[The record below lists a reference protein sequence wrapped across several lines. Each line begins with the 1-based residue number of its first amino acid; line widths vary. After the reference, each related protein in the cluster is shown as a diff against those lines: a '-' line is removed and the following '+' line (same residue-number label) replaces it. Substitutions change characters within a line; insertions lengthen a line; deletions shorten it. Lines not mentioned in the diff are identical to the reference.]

1 MMTIS
6 WSINDEVDASEKEND
21 DHDEKGDDDDGLS
34 LAKAFDNQDLISLNG
49 LIEYDVSDVDADD
62 TDDGDPPHLK
72 ETRN

>member
-34 LAKAFDNQDLISLNG
+34 LAKAFDN
-49 LIEYDVSDVDADD
+49 
-62 TDDGDPPHLK
+62 
-72 ETRN
+72 